1 MSIDIY
7 SKHPYISPGNVHILW
22 GTQMASAECGDKEK
36 RRSTYEEINVNI
48 MNRRVCIWKI

>member
-36 RRSTYEEINVNI
+36 RRSTYEESQCEHNE
-48 MNRRVCIWKI
+48 